1 MTKKKASAR
10 ILFYRNQDEKHFVF
24 FFIFAWPYMFLDSS
38 KLTKQTHL
46 RHFSCI
52 ETFGCITN
60 KLIVISLSP
69 E

>member
-1 MTKKKASAR
+1 MTKKKRPPAFFFTEIR
-10 ILFYRNQDEKHFVF
+10 TRNILFF
-24 FFIFAWPYMFLDSS
+24 FFAWPYMFLDSS